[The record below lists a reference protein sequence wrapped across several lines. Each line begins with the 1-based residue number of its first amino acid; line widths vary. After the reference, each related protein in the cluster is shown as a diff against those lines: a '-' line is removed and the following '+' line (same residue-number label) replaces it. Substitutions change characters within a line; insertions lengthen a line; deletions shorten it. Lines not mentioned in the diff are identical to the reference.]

1 MNTSFKILWFEDEP
15 TWYKMEEMRV
25 KEILSKHSLK
35 PVIIRKNGDDFALE
49 EITGNEYDLILID
62 YMLADETTGD
72 LIVAALR
79 EHSILTDVL
88 FYSSEEQKM
97 LGAIRSKMPPIDG
110 VYLTKRDYTV
120 FTEKVDKL
128 ISKIVKRSEDIVN
141 LRGFVMDGSSD
152 FELRIKEILNIS
164 WNKLSESE
172 QQILEDAVEKRIK
185 TIDDRWIKLK
195 SSVTEQKPIFPA
207 AVNTKYFFSN
217 SDRLYLLEI
226 MIGILQKNYGLRGD
240 TVFNKFKSNYE
251 NNISCYRNAL
261 GHKKETDKHIS
272 IQGKTV
278 AIDEVLHQT
287 MRIRLQEYDNYIK
300 ELEVFVTIKM

>member
-152 FELRIKEILNIS
+152 FELRIIEILNIA

-195 SSVTEQKPIFPA
+195 SSVAEQKPIFPA

>member
-72 LIVAALR
+72 LIVSALR

-97 LGAIRSKMPPIDG
+97 LDAIRSKMPPIDG

-152 FELRIKEILNIS
+152 FELRIKEILNIA

-172 QQILEDAVEKRIK
+172 MQVLEDAVEKRLK
-185 TIDDRWIKLK
+185 TMDKRWEGLK
-195 SSVTEQKPIFPA
+195 TSVAGQKPIFPA

-217 SDRLYLLEI
+217 SDRLYLLQI
-226 MIGILQKNYGLRGD
+226 MIGILQKNYGLRED
-240 TVFNKFKSNYE
+240 AVLNKFKSSYE
-251 NNISCYRNAL
+251 NSISSYRNAL
-261 GHKKETDKHIS
+261 GHKKETDNHIS
-272 IQGKTV
+272 IQGKTI
-278 AIDEVLHQT
+278 AIDEALHQT

-300 ELEVFVTIKM
+300 ELELFVTTKM

>member
-152 FELRIKEILNIS
+152 FELRIKEILNIA

-195 SSVTEQKPIFPA
+195 SSVAEQKPIFPA

-226 MIGILQKNYGLRGD
+226 MIGILQKNYGLKGD